1 MTGNTADGA
10 RAPDRRAGS
19 RQWAARLPPVRW
31 LWLLLPAVMLYHV
44 PSEKWVQWATT
55 VGSYHLQT
63 SELAYAY
70 FAVWCLLAAT
80 SSGLRTA
87 WRSGFAWP
95 WLGYLAAFAISSA
108 FAINRQLALVQDV
121 MVLAGASLALT
132 VWLTVTSADQ
142 LRKVLAVIVI
152 GGVAVTIAVIGLV
165 VYAQST
171 TPHPCPDS
179 GVCLGGTLDLRAAQ
193 IGGQL
198 FARGEIPGVD
208 YNRTGMQL
216 VLATFS
222 ALYLARTT
230 SGRYR
235 WFWITAAS
243 IVFAGMLL
251 TLSKGALLSFGF
263 GLAVLLLAGWYRVR
277 EVAAAAAAIVVGLAV
292 AQYLVP
298 FSLRAL
304 SILSFISPVNRFLV
318 KGGTFDTSD
327 RVALV
332 QTSLG
337 FFHERPIFGLGPLYL
352 QTVETVQGAG
362 VSEHN
367 EYVRALVETGV
378 IGAAALVVMVAT
390 PVAFVIAA
398 LRTRLPVD
406 NQDLQA
412 GHLLLAGLAALIVN
426 FLVAPIEYSYWTWVG
441 LTAAWL
447 TRCAPD
453 LRLLSLLTKK
463 PATSTPLPRAP
474 LPTR

>member
-1 MTGNTADGA
+1 VTTRTTDGA
-10 RAPDRRAGS
+10 GIPPPRASVRQLAAGLL
-19 RQWAARLPPVRW
+19 AVRW

-44 PSEKWVQWATT
+44 PSEKWVQRVTT

-80 SSGLRTA
+80 SRGLRTA

-95 WLGYLAAFAISSA
+95 WLGYLAAFAVSSA

-121 MVLAGASLALT
+121 MVLAGALLALT

-152 GGVAVTIAVIGLV
+152 GGVMITIVIAVLV
-165 VYAQST
+165 AYAQST

-179 GVCLGGTLDLRAAQ
+179 GVCLGGTLDLRAVQ

-208 YNRTGMQL
+208 YNRTGTEL
-216 VLATFS
+216 VLATFA
-222 ALYLARTT
+222 ALYLARTS
-230 SGRYR
+230 SGRRR
-235 WFWITAAS
+235 WVWILTAL
-243 IVFAGMLL
+243 IVFSGMLL

-263 GLAVLLLAGWYRVR
+263 GLAVLLLAGWYRAR
-277 EVAAAAAAIVVGLAV
+277 EVAIAAVAIVFGLAV
-292 AQYLVP
+292 TQHLVP
-298 FSLRAL
+298 IALRSL
-304 SILSFISPVNRFLV
+304 SILSFIPPVNRFLV
-318 KGGTFDTSD
+318 SGGTLDTSD
-327 RVALV
+327 RAALV
-332 QTSLG
+332 ETSLG
-337 FFHERPIFGLGPLYL
+337 FFHERPITGLGPLYL
-352 QTVETVQGAG
+352 QTVETVQGAS

-398 LRTRLPVD
+398 LRMGRPRD

-412 GHLLLAGLAALIVN
+412 GHLLLAGLVALAVN

-441 LTAAWL
+441 LTGAWL

-453 LRLLSLLTKK
+453 LRLLSLLTRKR
-463 PATSTPLPRAP
+463 AASSPLAGAP
-474 LPTR
+474 LPTP